1 MVKNILITGSC
12 GQLGT
17 EMRRLSVLHPQFDY
31 FFTNHHELDITQEHE
46 TDRFLEAHN
55 IDCVVNCAAYTAVD
69 KAEENPVPAKEINTL
84 GVGRLAAAIGR
95 RKGVFIHIS
104 TDYVYDGK
112 QSTPYKEED
121 AVNPLSVYGKTK
133 EEGDR
138 LACAGCENTVI
149 LRTSWVYSVTGN
161 NFVRTMLRLGRER
174 KELGVVF
181 DQVGTPTS
189 ARDLAGAVY
198 TILEKGVRSG
208 IYNYSNEGVVSWYD
222 FAKAIHRIAGITG
235 CLVKP
240 ILTAEYPV
248 KAERPSYTVL
258 DKTKIKNTYA
268 LDIPY
273 WEDSLEECINELENK
288 EA

>member
-161 NFVRTMLRLGRER
+161 NFVKTMLRLGRER

-198 TILEKGVRSG
+198 TILEKGVRPG

-235 CLVKP
+235 CRVKP